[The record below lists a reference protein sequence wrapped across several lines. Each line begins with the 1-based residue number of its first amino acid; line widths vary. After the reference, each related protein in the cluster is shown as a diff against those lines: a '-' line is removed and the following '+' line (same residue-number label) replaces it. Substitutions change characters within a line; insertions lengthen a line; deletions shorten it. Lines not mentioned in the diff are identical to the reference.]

1 MGKLDGKIAIVT
13 GAASGIGRR
22 CAERFAE
29 EGAQVVIGDIDI
41 EGANS
46 TADQIVRNGGKAFA
60 LPLDLADEDS
70 VRGFYEQVL
79 EHCGRV
85 DILHNNAADT
95 RAEQLGKD
103 MAVAA
108 MSTDIWDRAFTIN
121 ARGTMLMTK
130 YAIAPMIAAGG
141 GYIINTSSG
150 ASLTGAFIKPAQPA
164 SKAAVNSLTRYVATH
179 NGKLG
184 IRCNPVGT
192 AEGRVGKE
200 WFS

>member
-46 TADQIVRNGGKAFA
+46 TADQIVRHGGRAFA

-79 EHCGRV
+79 DHCGRV
-85 DILHNNAADT
+85 DILPTNAADP
-95 RAEQLGKD
+95 RSEQLGKD

-108 MSTDIWDRAFTIN
+108 LSLDIWERDLTN
-121 ARGTMLMTK
+121 
-130 YAIAPMIAAGG
+130 
-141 GYIINTSSG
+141 NT
-150 ASLTGAFIKPAQPA
+150 
-164 SKAAVNSLTRYVATH
+164 R
-179 NGKLG
+179 
-184 IRCNPVGT
+184 R
-192 AEGRVGKE
+192 
-200 WFS
+200 

>member
-1 MGKLDGKIAIVT
+1 MVK
-13 GAASGIGRR
+13 GATSRIGRR
-22 CAERFAE
+22 DAERFGE
-29 EGAQVVIGDIDI
+29 EDAQVVISDIDM

-46 TADQIVRNGGKAFA
+46 TADHIGRNGGKAFA
-60 LPLDLADEDS
+60 LPLDLADEES

-79 EHCGRV
+79 EHCWRV

-141 GYIINTSSG
+141 GSIINTSSG
-150 ASLTGAFIKPAQPA
+150 ASLTGDFINPAYR
-164 SKAAVNSLTRYVATH
+164 SEEHTS
-179 NGKLG
+179 
-184 IRCNPVGT
+184 
-192 AEGRVGKE
+192 E
-200 WFS
+200 

>member
-1 MGKLDGKIAIVT
+1 MRISDWSSDVC
-13 GAASGIGRR
+13 S
-22 CAERFAE
+22 
-29 EGAQVVIGDIDI
+29 
-41 EGANS
+41 S
-46 TADQIVRNGGKAFA
+46 
-60 LPLDLADEDS
+60 DLDS

-141 GYIINTSSG
+141 GSIINTSSG
-150 ASLTGAFIKPAQPA
+150 ASPTGVFIKQAYAA
-164 SKAAVNSLTRYVATH
+164 STDVRSEARS
-179 NGKLG
+179 
-184 IRCNPVGT
+184 
-192 AEGRVGKE
+192 VGKE
-200 WFS
+200 GVSTGRSGW